1 MSSEHA
7 HSEGVPAAAL
17 VAPGTGSILELAT
30 RVLDEH
36 GVGRVFP
43 SEPTPYPMRAPLGS
57 DLIKQICGFRQQ
69 AQDLVD
75 ALTSALEQRP
85 ATVSPPRVMDPGR
98 HTPPAPEPGSTS
110 LVNLLRA
117 TAQHGQ
123 AATTRLGLI
132 NDTSD
137 LAEVV
142 LRATSLVNQRGSE
155 IPSSHVSFAP
165 NPVRVTGAQ
174 QQPVYITVRVPEK
187 TPPGTYSGLVQAA
200 ELPGVAALLVV
211 DVIPADSTK

>member
-1 MSSEHA
+1 MSSERA
-7 HSEGVPAAAL
+7 HSEGAPAAAL
-17 VAPGTGSILELAT
+17 VDPRTGSILELAS

-36 GVGRVFP
+36 GVGRLYP
-43 SEPTPYPMRAPLGS
+43 SVPTSHPMRAPLGS
-57 DLIKQICGFRQQ
+57 DLIKQLRGFRQQ

-75 ALTSALEQRP
+75 ALTSALEQLP
-85 ATVSPPRVMDPGR
+85 ATISPARVVEPGR
-98 HTPPAPEPGSTS
+98 RALPTPEHGSTP
-110 LVNLLRA
+110 LVSLLRA

-123 AATTRLGLI
+123 VATTRLGLI

-174 QQPVYITVRVPEK
+174 QQPVYVTVRVPEK
-187 TPPGTYSGLVQAA
+187 TPPGAYSGLVQAA
-200 ELPGVAALLVV
+200 EAGVAALLVV
-211 DVIPADSTK
+211 DVMPADSTK